1 MEELSVT
8 KSHLSESKA
17 TAAARL
23 DTRCA
28 SSRRLQ
34 PDCKQVSPRNFIV
47 QEERFCREDCL
58 QVKGFTIC
66 RSQRLISPFTYTIK
80 CGIKG
85 S

>member
-17 TAAARL
+17 TAAA
-23 DTRCA
+23 
-28 SSRRLQ
+28 
-34 PDCKQVSPRNFIV
+34 
-47 QEERFCREDCL
+47 RFCREDCL

>member
-23 DTRCA
+23 DTRRA

-47 QEERFCREDCL
+47 QEEVL
-58 QVKGFTIC
+58 QGRRLAGEGLYYLQESKVAFTIHL
-66 RSQRLISPFTYTIK
+66 RN
-80 CGIKG
+80 
-85 S
+85 